1 MHVNGQDNYLLSK
14 RRRKALAVGFTTSA
28 KFIIAITKDLLYK
41 ENDPSQ
47 YILIYV
53 IISRNIFSKIW
64 GHWMT

>member
-1 MHVNGQDNYLLSK
+1 MIQIIIYYSK
-14 RRRKALAVGFTTSA
+14 GRRKTLVVGFITLA
-28 KFIIAITKDLLYK
+28 KFILAITKDLLYK

-47 YILIYV
+47 YILTWIHV